1 MLELRTK
8 AISTWALYVNGER
21 IPFNI
26 KKNAISIG
34 KRLCQLENNKVTLFE
49 EYKLWDI
56 SKRPSIL
63 LDRQSFDRTILI
75 Q

>member
-8 AISTWALYVNGER
+8 AISIWVLYVNRER
-21 IPFNI
+21 IPFNT
-26 KKNAISIG
+26 KKNAVSIG
-34 KRLCQLENNKVTLFE
+34 KRLCQLENNNVTLFE